1 MKLIA
6 LKIELKGFHIF
17 RYSHFVKFEQKI
29 LFINKLLHL
38 MEAKGDFLQDKISSD
53 IEYLFK
59 IDNRTKQILLGKIQ
73 ILKLNYHQ
81 NVKIDEIFDSMINYF
96 ID

>member
-1 MKLIA
+1 
-6 LKIELKGFHIF
+6 
-17 RYSHFVKFEQKI
+17 
-29 LFINKLLHL
+29 

-59 IDNRTKQILLGKIQ
+59 IDNRTKQVLLGKIQ